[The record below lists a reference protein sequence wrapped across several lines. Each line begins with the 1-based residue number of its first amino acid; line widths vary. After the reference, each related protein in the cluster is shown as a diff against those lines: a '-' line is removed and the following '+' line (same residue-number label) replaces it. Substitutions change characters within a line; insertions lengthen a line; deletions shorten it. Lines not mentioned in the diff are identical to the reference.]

1 MARKFFRSLILDI
14 DLIIKN
20 KFISKKIIFDL
31 FFTIYRYNDPMSN
44 TDLKVKVWR
53 GAEQGE
59 FVEYLVPRNPN
70 QTVLDVVT
78 HIQRK
83 IDPTLSYRFAC
94 RVGMCGSC
102 AMTVN
107 GVARWTCRTHVSKI
121 VEGDSL
127 EIAPLNNLPVIKD
140 LATDMREFFNK
151 WKGAVGFFKG
161 NQTRH
166 DDFAKVEP
174 QSEERQLANAG
185 IECIGCGVCYAS
197 CEVVESRPN
206 YLGPA
211 ALNRAWTLTNDVRD
225 VQQLDRLLAVAGDAG
240 CHACHSHG
248 SCTERC
254 PNALSPTA
262 SISGLKK
269 LVARAAVRGSK
280 WGKL

>member
-1 MARKFFRSLILDI
+1 
-14 DLIIKN
+14 
-20 KFISKKIIFDL
+20 
-31 FFTIYRYNDPMSN
+31 MSN
-44 TDLKVKVWR
+44 TVLKVTVWR
-53 GAEQGE
+53 GAQEGE

-78 HIQRK
+78 YIQRK
-83 IDPTLSYRFAC
+83 LDPTLSYRFAC

-102 AMTVN
+102 AMTVD
-107 GVARWTCRTHVSKI
+107 GVARWTCRTHVSQI
-121 VEGDSL
+121 VKGDSL

-161 NQTRH
+161 DKSRY
-166 DDFAKVEP
+166 DDFVKVEP
-174 QSEERQLANAG
+174 QSTERKLADAG
-185 IECIGCGVCYAS
+185 IECIGCAVCYAS
-197 CEVVESRPN
+197 CEVVASRPN

-225 VQQLDRLLAVAGDAG
+225 VQQLDRLRAVAGDEG

-254 PNALSPTA
+254 PKKLEPTA
-262 SISGLKK
+262 GISGLKK